1 MFTLEI
7 KKRNPSD
14 GSDALRESGMI
25 PAVFYGKK
33 AESTPITISNAEFSK
48 VYKKAGESSIVH
60 LKGEGM
66 DVQAIIHDLDLHP
79 VTNRVRHVDF
89 YVFESDKN
97 IKVDVALEFVGVSPA
112 VKDFGAVLVKV
123 IHSLEIEALPKD
135 LPQHLD
141 VDISSLTSFDS
152 VITAKDIKLPAGVSL
167 AVEPTEIIAS
177 VYEPKEEV
185 EEAAPVDLSSIE
197 VAKKGKEAK
206 EGEGEV
212 EAEAKK

>member
-7 KKRNPSD
+7 KKRNPSEKL
-14 GSDALRESGMI
+14 DALRESGMI

-33 AESTPITISNAEFSK
+33 AESTPLTISSAEFSK
-48 VYKKAGESSIVH
+48 VYKAAGESSIVH
-60 LKGEGM
+60 LKGDGM

-89 YVFESDKN
+89 YVFESDKK
-97 IKVDVALEFVGVSPA
+97 IKVDVALQFIGVSPA

-123 IHSLEIEALPKD
+123 VHSLEIEALPKD

-141 VDISSLTSFDS
+141 VDISSLVDFKST
-152 VITAKDIKLPAGVSL
+152 ITAGDIKLPSGVTL
-167 AVEPTEIIAS
+167 AVPATEMIAS

-185 EEAAPVDLSSIE
+185 EEVSAPVDLSSIE
-197 VAKKGKEAK
+197 VVKKGKVDA
-206 EGEGEV
+206 EGEGE
-212 EAEAKK
+212 AEKK